1 LKLLVGDIESDS
13 KTYGEIRY
21 NRELRT
27 PKDWTSRIGYLPQ
40 DDCYY
45 QELTVYDNIIYYLG
59 FNNKYSKKNL
69 HKEAIDILKKSQIVD
84 KKDALMSSLSGGER
98 KRAMIA
104 LTLSSE
110 PEVLILDE
118 PTSGLDS
125 GSALNI
131 IHNLKEYA
139 LKYNRMV
146 ILTIHNPG
154 MGIFNMIDDLFFMTP
169 DGLFYSGPVSELS
182 LFFDKYKL
190 VIKANISVP
199 EFLSAVQHN
208 ESPFREEVFKIVSEN
223 INLRSKE
230 VSICNNI
237 KLDLT
242 DLDFSHIFRIL
253 LFNMKLSWSRST
265 IIGIL
270 MKIYSVV
277 YLGFAYKLTNETLS
291 IIDSTDNFSRTF
303 LKSFYLFMHTYYN
316 MILILNLSP
325 GADSRN
331 ENCFKLENF
340 TGRYSFLSHFLYLHI
355 QKLVNLIRLL
365 TLIFMNNLFFITSP
379 LKHAKI
385 LFLIYLLNILYS
397 FLIVPIY
404 MLVYG
409 INLSETFISTIYLLF
424 GIIATCNPEYKLKAK
439 VSVAESI
446 SASLPLVFNLLILF
460 PISNLDILISKY
472 LISNKLVKVSIDGK
486 NYIEGPKIY
495 EIFDLPINNTIMCL
509 SIIISYGLMMILV
522 WNLLKRKFLSN
533 YRIKLKSD

>member
-1 LKLLVGDIESDS
+1 MAYTNILDFKDLYYDVKNKDESKFQEYVSIIRGMSGKIESGRLTGVMGNSGCDS

-230 VSICNNI
+230 VSICNNL

-303 LKSFYLFMHTYYN
+303 LKN
-316 MILILNLSP
+316 
-325 GADSRN
+325 
-331 ENCFKLENF
+331 
-340 TGRYSFLSHFLYLHI
+340 
-355 QKLVNLIRLL
+355 
-365 TLIFMNNLFFITSP
+365 
-379 LKHAKI
+379 
-385 LFLIYLLNILYS
+385 
-397 FLIVPIY
+397 
-404 MLVYG
+404 
-409 INLSETFISTIYLLF
+409 INLET
-424 GIIATCNPEYKLKAK
+424 
-439 VSVAESI
+439 
-446 SASLPLVFNLLILF
+446 
-460 PISNLDILISKY
+460 
-472 LISNKLVKVSIDGK
+472 VKVSKQIIKDKFNKDQALKIQIDRK
-486 NYIEGPKIY
+486 YIVHDIFIKKI
-495 EIFDLPINNTIMCL
+495 LSSTIKDEYRS
-509 SIIISYGLMMILV
+509 SIHTIRISH
-522 WNLLKRKFLSN
+522 
-533 YRIKLKSD
+533 